1 MTGYFVRMKRDG
13 EWQNLDVA
21 ELTDAE
27 LEQWRESSGP
37 GLGLVGDRAGE
48 VDPGQRQDRA
58 PLTRVNSPTNPT
70 RQRGSLSHPVIRS
83 RPWHD
88 QRTGRLCPLTSIDRY
103 CRVTPYSSASTARR
117 SPLAMRL
124 RILSAVGWS
133 ILRWPLAPPT

>member
-70 RQRGSLSHPVIRS
+70 RQRGSL
-83 RPWHD
+83 
-88 QRTGRLCPLTSIDRY
+88 RTQ
-103 CRVTPYSSASTARR
+103 
-117 SPLAMRL
+117 
-124 RILSAVGWS
+124 
-133 ILRWPLAPPT
+133 